1 MAKTN
6 YRGFNTID
14 QSKKFR
20 IADIDL
26 VKRDLLNH
34 FQIRK
39 GEKLMNP
46 DFGSIIWN
54 MIYEPLTDETKKVI
68 IDDVT
73 KIVSYDPR
81 LQVDQVIIQQL
92 EYGLQLQIGLT
103 YLPSASTT
111 RMNLTFNGQSNSVTA
126 S

>member
-1 MAKTN
+1 MAKTT

-20 IADIDL
+20 IADLNL